1 MIMPNLEQIENYNKT
16 KKTKAEIWFDVK
28 NILLKLM
35 FSLGVS
41 CLIITLITV
50 VGIPIVLLVKL
61 FPMVMGLFVFL
72 FLFLVIFYTIKDY

>member
-1 MIMPNLEQIENYNKT
+1 MPNIEQIENYNKT

-35 FSLGVS
+35 FSLGLS

-50 VGIPIVLLVKL
+50 VGIPIVLLIKS
-61 FPMVMGLFVFL
+61 FPITMGLFALL
-72 FLFLVIFYTIKDY
+72 FLFLVIFYAIKDY

>member
-1 MIMPNLEQIENYNKT
+1 MPKLEQIENYNKT

-35 FSLGVS
+35 FSLGVT
-41 CLIITLITV
+41 CLIITVITV
-50 VGIPIVLLVKL
+50 IGIPIVLLIKS
-61 FPMVMGLFVFL
+61 FPMIMGLFVFL

>member
-1 MIMPNLEQIENYNKT
+1 MPNLEPIENYNKT

-35 FSLGVS
+35 FSLGVT
-41 CLIITLITV
+41 CLIIV

-61 FPMVMGLFVFL
+61 FLLFRHQNYVQYSLIQVHKPSF
-72 FLFLVIFYTIKDY
+72 F

>member
-1 MIMPNLEQIENYNKT
+1 MPNLEQIENYNKT

-35 FSLGVS
+35 FSLGVT
-41 CLIITLITV
+41 CLIITVITV
-50 VGIPIVLLVKL
+50 VGIPIVLLIKS
-61 FPMVMGLFVFL
+61 FPMIMGLFVFL

>member
-16 KKTKAEIWFDVK
+16 KKTKSEIWFDVK

-35 FSLGVS
+35 FSLGVT
-41 CLIITLITV
+41 CLIIV

-61 FPMVMGLFVFL
+61 FPMVMGMSVFL